1 MEYCKRIWPQIFP
14 AQAALTS
21 ATLPSQVGR
30 VVIITG
36 STAGIGLALT
46 RIYYD
51 AGATVYMAA
60 RNETKAHAAIQA
72 ITTTSTSQAPG
83 VIKFLAI
90 DLSDLRTIQ
99 PFVTAFLSQESRLD
113 VLHNNAGVACVP
125 LSQRTAQ
132 GLEPHM
138 GTNCVAPYLLTSL
151 LSDILVCTAAAPDTV
166 PNSVRV
172 IWSSSLLVDT
182 SAPSEGVPPEE
193 LENPSEDAI
202 RNYTISKTGNW
213 FLADRFAKR
222 FTSASVGASD
232 SLASAKR
239 VVSITANPATVRT
252 GIYDNAPQIAIWLT
266 MPFFATVED
275 GAHTLLWAGCSED
288 ITVRDGGR
296 YVIPFGQWHPNP
308 RADLLEAMAGGYAQ
322 QFEAWAEKVTQEFR

>member
-1 MEYCKRIWPQIFP
+1 MESFRRIWPQVFP
-14 AQAALTS
+14 DKPTLTS
-21 ATLPSQVGR
+21 ASLPTQVGR

-36 STAGIGLALT
+36 STAGIGLALA

-60 RNETKAHAAIQA
+60 RNETKAQATIQE
-72 ITTTSTSQAPG
+72 ITSTSISKEPG

-90 DLSDLRTIQ
+90 DVSDLRTIK

-125 LSQRTAQ
+125 PSQVTAQ

-138 GTNCVAPYLLTSL
+138 GTNCVGHYLLTSL
-151 LSDILVCTAAAPDTV
+151 LSDILVQTAAETETV

-172 IWSSSLLVDT
+172 IWTSSLLVDT
-182 SAPSEGVPPEE
+182 SAPPEGVPLAE
-193 LENPSEDAI
+193 LDNPSDDHI

-222 FTSASVGASD
+222 FDAAAAAGQ
-232 SLASAKR
+232 KG
-239 VVSITANPATVRT
+239 VVSITANPATAQT
-252 GIYDNAPQIAIWLT
+252 GIYDNAPKIAIWLT
-266 MPFFATVED
+266 KPVFATALD
-275 GAHTLLWAGCSED
+275 GAHTLLWAGCSKE
-288 ITVRDGGR
+288 ITVQDGGR
-296 YVIPFGQWHPNP
+296 YVIPFRKWHPNP
-308 RADLLEAMAGGYAQ
+308 RKDLLDAISGKEDVTSYAKE
-322 QFEAWAEKVTQEFR
+322 FEDWTDKITLQYK

>member
-1 MEYCKRIWPQIFP
+1 MEYCKRIWPQVFP
-14 AQAALTS
+14 AKAALTS
-21 ATLPSQVGR
+21 ATVPSQVGR

-72 ITTTSTSQAPG
+72 VTTTSTSQTPG
-83 VIKFLAI
+83 TIKFLVI
-90 DLSDLRTIQ
+90 DLSDLRTIK

-113 VLHNNAGVACVP
+113 
-125 LSQRTAQ
+125 

-138 GTNCVAPYLLTSL
+138 GTNCVGPYLLTAL
-151 LSDILVCTAAAPDTV
+151 LSDLLVRTAAAADTV

-182 SAPSEGVPPEE
+182 SAPPEGVPPNE
-193 LENPSEDAI
+193 LDHPSEDPI

-222 FTSASVGASD
+222 FNEASVGASD
-232 SLASAKR
+232 GPASEKC

-252 GIYDNAPQIAIWLT
+252 GIYDNAPRIAIWLT
-266 MPFFATVED
+266 LPFFATVDD
-275 GAHTLLWAGCSED
+275 GAHTLLWAGCSGD
-288 ITVRDGGR
+288 ITARDGGR

-308 RADLLEAMAGGYAQ
+308 RADLLEAMTDEGYAK
-322 QFEAWAEKVTQEFR
+322 ELENWAEKVTQGFR